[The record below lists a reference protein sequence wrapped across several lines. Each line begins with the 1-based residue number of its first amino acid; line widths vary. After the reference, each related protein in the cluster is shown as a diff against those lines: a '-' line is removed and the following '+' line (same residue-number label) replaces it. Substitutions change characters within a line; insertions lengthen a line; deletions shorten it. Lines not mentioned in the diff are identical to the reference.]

1 MLFSNSGSGCQALH
15 NDPCRAH
22 CNKENAVDI
31 LVKYSRQDRKDSA
44 DTYDYFVTKLRA
56 FSADGLISEATYKKM
71 IGGLISLEDMKPPAP
86 PMSKFF
92 DPSFVQEAWK

>member
-1 MLFSNSGSGCQALH
+1 M
-15 NDPCRAH
+15 
-22 CNKENAVDI
+22 
-31 LVKYSRQDRKDSA
+31 
-44 DTYDYFVTKLRA
+44 TKLRA

-71 IGGLISLEDMKPPAP
+71 IDGLISLEDMKPPAP